1 MCANVRRMRIESFWA
16 RGFRSLR
23 DVRIEPL
30 GALNVFYGP
39 NGSGKSN
46 ILAAMDAWLKLVP
59 IALDMQDVN
68 GPMIT
73 GPDAPLRAL
82 ARGHAAINEP
92 NSPLRRHD
100 VGLHSNTRRITLG
113 GRFEHAGHRIEIEIG
128 VDVRVPGKPVLDRY
142 VVVDDWTL
150 GDEVQFGP
158 AYDAKLALLQSIAW
172 ERAFSLVPADRM
184 PRTETPTDKPLE
196 RPPANSEPVSWYFR
210 RGQLKDA
217 LFAAQNSD
225 SSQTALA
232 LERFRRFMA
241 GPPLHRRPFRV
252 VENPSTGIRDVREW
266 LGPPLEQ
273 HDISLD
279 LAGLGIA
286 QIYWILGQ
294 AMLSGANAI
303 GIEEPEAHLH
313 APTTGRDLRQLLGR
327 LVNENHI
334 DQLFVATH
342 SNLFDLDDTG
352 FWDVRLENGATKVE
366 KKPLD
371 AIDVHLYEPGPTL
384 HALEELL
391 SFAPADKVMFRMA
404 DGTPVTATEMR
415 NRLRQADPIA
425 LDYLRNLHAAA
436 VDVVGLRSR
445 RGKTA

>member
-1 MCANVRRMRIESFWA
+1 MRIESFWA
-16 RGFRSLR
+16 KGFRSLR
-23 DVRIEPL
+23 DVPIEPV

-46 ILAAMDAWLKLVP
+46 ILAAIDAWLKLVP
-59 IALDMQDVN
+59 IALDMRDMNVPMGMI
-68 GPMIT
+68 GPSESI
-73 GPDAPLRAL
+73 RAL
-82 ARGHAAINEP
+82 ARGHAAFHET
-92 NSPLRRHD
+92 NSPLRPHD
-100 VGLHSNTRRITLG
+100 VGLHSNERKMTLG
-113 GRFEHAGHRIEIEIG
+113 GRFEHAGHRVEIEIYIDIG
-128 VDVRVPGKPVLDRY
+128 IPGKPSLDRRI
-142 VVVDDWTL
+142 VVDDLTL
-150 GDEVQFGP
+150 DEGSQYTP
-158 AYDAKLALLQSIAW
+158 AQYAKLTLLQSIAW

-196 RPPANSEPVSWYFR
+196 RPPENTEPVSWYFR

-217 LFAAQNSD
+217 LFAAQNSA
-225 SSQTALA
+225 SSETALA

-252 VENPSTGIRDVREW
+252 VENPSSGVRDVREW

-279 LAGLGIA
+279 FAGLGIA

-294 AMLSGANAI
+294 AMLSGAYAI

-313 APTTGRDLRQLLGR
+313 APTTGRDLRLLLGR
-327 LVNENHI
+327 LVKENHI
-334 DQLFVATH
+334 EQLFVATH
-342 SNLFDLDDTG
+342 SNLFDIDETG
-352 FWDVRLENGATKVE
+352 FWDVRLENGETKV
-366 KKPLD
+366 KKKTLD

-391 SFAPADKVMFRMA
+391 SFAPADKVMFRTA
-404 DGTPVTATEMR
+404 DGAPITAAEMR

-445 RGKTA
+445 RGKTS

>member
-1 MCANVRRMRIESFWA
+1 MRIESFWA
-16 RGFRSLR
+16 KGFRSLH
-23 DVRIEPL
+23 DVHIVPL
-30 GALNVFYGP
+30 GAMNVFYGP

-46 ILAAMDAWLKLVP
+46 ILAAIDAWLKLVP
-59 IALDMQDVN
+59 IALDMRDVN
-68 GPMIT
+68 IPMEIH
-73 GPDAPLRAL
+73 PVASVQAL
-82 ARGHAAINEP
+82 ARGHTAFQER
-92 NSPLRRHD
+92 NSPLRPHD
-100 VGLHSNTRRITLG
+100 VGLHGNNRKMTLG
-113 GRFEHAGHRIEIEIG
+113 GRFEHAGHRIEIEIYI
-128 VDVRVPGKPVLDRY
+128 DVASPGKPLLDRLII
-142 VVVDDWTL
+142 VDDL
-150 GDEVQFGP
+150 PLDEGAQYTS
-158 AYDAKLALLQSIAW
+158 AQEKKLAMLQSIAW

-184 PRTETPTDKPLE
+184 PRTEPPADKPLE

-217 LFAAQNSD
+217 LFAAQNSI
-225 SSQTALA
+225 SSETARA

-252 VENPSTGIRDVREW
+252 VENPSSGVRDVREW

-279 LAGLGIA
+279 FAGLGIA

-294 AMLSGANAI
+294 AMLSGAYAI

-313 APTTGRDLRQLLGR
+313 APTTGRDLRLLLGR

-342 SNLFDLDDTG
+342 SNLFDLDETG
-352 FWDVRLENGATKVE
+352 FWDVRLENGETKVE
-366 KKPLD
+366 KKSLD

-391 SFAPADKVMFRMA
+391 SFAPADKVMFRTA
-404 DGTPVTATEMR
+404 DGAPVTAEEMR

-436 VDVVGLRSR
+436 IDVVGLRSR